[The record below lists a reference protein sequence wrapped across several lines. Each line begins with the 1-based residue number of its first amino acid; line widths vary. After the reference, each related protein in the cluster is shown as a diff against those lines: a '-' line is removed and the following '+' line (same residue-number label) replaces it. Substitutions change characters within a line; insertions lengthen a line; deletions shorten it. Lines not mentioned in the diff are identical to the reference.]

1 MNCPHCDNPIDSN
14 ASICPTCN
22 KDVRPVPRRPAT
34 LDPNAALAN
43 LESSSDAATTP
54 PPARRTKRCP
64 FCAET
69 ILAQAVVCKHCKSD
83 LKAGRPAT
91 PALPFPPVPGAK
103 PTSGLVYF
111 FVIALL
117 SLFVLLVAPIVF
129 WFGVVISM
137 IWVGFDAST
146 HKLASYD
153 SQLSSPTTACL
164 GSILLL
170 IVVFPMYL
178 GIRSR
183 IRAGVQPVKA

>member
-1 MNCPHCDNPIDSN
+1 MNCPHCDNPINVND
-14 ASICPTCN
+14 SICPTCN
-22 KDVRPVPRRPAT
+22 KDVQPVPRRSAT
-34 LDPNAALAN
+34 LDPAAALAN
-43 LESSSDAATTP
+43 VEASTAAVQAA
-54 PPARRTKRCP
+54 ARRTKQCP

-69 ILAQAVVCKHCKSD
+69 ILAEAVVCKHCKSD
-83 LKAGRPAT
+83 LKAGRSAT
-91 PALPFPPVPGAK
+91 PSLPFPPVPGAK

-111 FVIALL
+111 LL
-117 SLFVLLVAPIVF
+117 IVLVGLLVLMVAPVVF
-129 WFGVVISM
+129 WFGVVLSM

-153 SQLSSPTTACL
+153 SQLSSPTIACL
-164 GSILLL
+164 GTIALW

>member
-1 MNCPHCDNPIDSN
+1 
-14 ASICPTCN
+14 
-22 KDVRPVPRRPAT
+22 VQPVPRRSAT
-34 LDPNAALAN
+34 LDPAAALAN
-43 LESSSDAATTP
+43 VEASTAAVQAA
-54 PPARRTKRCP
+54 ARRTKQCP

-69 ILAQAVVCKHCKSD
+69 ILAEAVVCKHCKSD
-83 LKAGRPAT
+83 LKAGRSAT
-91 PALPFPPVPGAK
+91 PSLPFPPVPGAK

-111 FVIALL
+111 LL
-117 SLFVLLVAPIVF
+117 IVLVGLLVLMVAPVVF
-129 WFGVVISM
+129 WFGVVLSM

-153 SQLSSPTTACL
+153 SQLSSPTIACL
-164 GSILLL
+164 GTIALW

>member
-1 MNCPHCDNPIDSN
+1 MRCPHCDNPVETDVT
-14 ASICPTCN
+14 ICPTCN
-22 KDVRPVPRRPAT
+22 KDVRPVPGRPAN
-34 LDPNAALAN
+34 LHRNAALAS
-43 LESSSDAATTP
+43 LESSADAATAP
-54 PPARRTKRCP
+54 PVRRTRQCP

-69 ILAQAVVCKHCKSD
+69 ILAEAVVCKHCKTD
-83 LKAGRPAT
+83 LKAGRSAAPN
-91 PALPFPPVPGAK
+91 LPIPPVPGAK

-111 FVIALL
+111 FLIALV
-117 SLFVLLVAPIVF
+117 SFFVLLVAPVVF

-164 GSILLL
+164 GAILLW

-183 IRAGVQPVKA
+183 IRAGVQPVKV